1 MPDMVIRRIN
11 ISDVYKT
18 RLIAVLLYI
27 LSGCTNPDSAQKDT
41 YLIRAGNS
49 RITISDFN
57 KSFESAK
64 TAYHYDALQDPA
76 ILKSV
81 RTELLKQL
89 AERAIL
95 TERAGEL
102 RIDVSEAE
110 LEKAVLSAKEGYPDG
125 EFEKTL
131 LESAVSYDSWKTEL
145 KHRLLMEKVIEKD
158 LEQEMNITAEDI
170 TKYNAENKE
179 KKLISDEMMVKL
191 LKKKKAEAA
200 YPAWIEQ
207 LQKKYKVEIN
217 ETEWKKIADS

>member
-1 MPDMVIRRIN
+1 MFICRIN
-11 ISDVYKT
+11 IAAVCKIQ
-18 RLIAVLLYI
+18 LIAVLLHI
-27 LSGCTNPDSAQKDT
+27 LSGCTDSATKDA

-49 RITISDFN
+49 TITISDFN

-64 TAYHYDALQDPA
+64 TAYDYDALRNPA
-76 ILKSV
+76 LMKSI
-81 RTELLKQL
+81 RTDVLRQL
-89 AERAIL
+89 AERVVL
-95 TERAGEL
+95 TARAGEL
-102 RIDVSEAE
+102 RMDVSDAE
-110 LEKAVLSAKEGYPDG
+110 LGKAVLSAKEGYPDG

-145 KHRLLMEKVIEKD
+145 KNRLLMEKVIEKD

-170 TKYNAENKE
+170 AEYDAENKE
-179 KKLISDEMMVKL
+179 KKQISNEMMVKL

-207 LQKKYKVEIN
+207 LQKKYKVELN

>member
-1 MPDMVIRRIN
+1 M
-11 ISDVYKT
+11 
-18 RLIAVLLYI
+18 
-27 LSGCTNPDSAQKDT
+27 LSGCTKPDSAQKDV

-64 TAYHYDALQDPA
+64 TAYSYDAIRNPA
-76 ILKSV
+76 MVKSL
-81 RTELLKQL
+81 RTDLLRQL
-89 AERAIL
+89 AERVVL

-102 RIDVSEAE
+102 RIDVSDAE
-110 LEKAVLSAKEGYPDG
+110 LEKAVLLAKEGYPDG

-145 KHRLLMEKVIEKD
+145 KNRLLMEKVIEKD

-170 TKYNAENKE
+170 AKYDAENKGE
-179 KKLISDEMMVKL
+179 KKISDEMMVKL

-200 YPAWIEQ
+200 YPVWIEQ

-217 ETEWKKIADS
+217 ETEWKKIANS